1 MASETVDFGPF
12 RVDWDNHTIHNDAH
26 ELRVTPKAFAVLR
39 YLLARPG
46 QVVTKEELLR
56 SVWPSTIVSEAALTV
71 CIRELRRVFGDSA
84 RAPQYLETVHR
95 RGFRFIGPVQGPR
108 SKVQGPTFEP
118 APSPQHPAPPLVGRA
133 AELSHLHQLLEK
145 ARSGERQIVFVTGEP
160 GIGKTALL
168 DAFVFGVQS
177 HEPFGV
183 NTNPKSKIPGP
194 QLRTPNSELSPTPD
208 PRPLTPNPWLAQG
221 QCIEQFGPGEPYLP
235 LLAALGE
242 LGRGPAQDRLVTTL
256 RQYAPTW
263 LMQLSALATPADRA
277 ALQVHTFGATR
288 ERMLRELAE
297 GLEALTRDTVLIL
310 TLEDLHWSD
319 PSTQDALSFLAR
331 RRHPARL
338 LVLGTYR
345 PTEVLGNGHPLRTL
359 TQDLAIHR
367 HSVEL
372 PVPLLTEAAV
382 AEYLA
387 IRARPLQPLARTI
400 HHRTSGNPLFMVN
413 VVEDLLLHGP
423 ATNDGPA
430 QAPLNVPATI
440 RQMLERQIDQLSTDE
455 HQLLVTASAVGTEF
469 AAATIAPSLARSVT
483 TVEEHCASLARRE
496 HFVRATGTTQWPDG
510 TTSARYSF
518 RHALYHD
525 VLYERVTPSQRLQVH
540 QQIGARLEQGYGDRA
555 EEIAAALAVHFEQA
569 RDYPRAVQ
577 YHGQAGRTA
586 LGRSAAQEAIGHLT
600 TALDLLTQLP
610 DSPERIHLEL
620 SLLMPLGAAFMN
632 VKGFAAVEMERA
644 YSRAHTLCE
653 QLGNTPHLF
662 PVLHGLA
669 IFYVVRAKLG
679 TARTLIER
687 SLPLAQQTQNPVL
700 LLEAYKFLG
709 QILLFQGEL
718 LGSRHSFDQALTLY
732 DPRQHRHHAFL
743 YGQDPGGLC
752 LTLLSAALWIAG
764 YPEQAWKKAQAA
776 VALARQQGH
785 LFTLGFALLGATM
798 AHRWRG
804 DELALRETAEEFQ
817 GLATEQGFAFL
828 ITLANH
834 FRAWRLA
841 KTGYAEQGVTQ
852 ICRDVAMVRAS
863 GAEQSLAY
871 SLALSIEIHEKAGR
885 IDEALDLAEEAL
897 TLSRETGNCWLDA
910 ELYQLKGELLLAQ
923 ESKSRKLEN
932 PSPQPLAPNTQA
944 EAEECFHKAIAI
956 ARQQSAKS
964 WELRATMSLARL
976 WQQQGKQQEAHQMLS
991 EVYNWFTE
999 GFDTADLREAK
1010 ALLEELRM

>member
-1 MASETVDFGPF
+1 MANARLSLS
-12 RVDWDNHTIHNDAH
+12 RVS
-26 ELRVTPKAFAVLR
+26 RGS
-39 YLLARPG
+39 ARPPC
-46 QVVTKEELLR
+46 LR
-56 SVWPSTIVSEAALTV
+56 SLWPESGTEKKSDPQKAKVS
-71 CIRELRRVFGDSA
+71 GPQSSA
-84 RAPQYLETVHR
+84 R
-95 RGFRFIGPVQGPR
+95 
-108 SKVQGPTFEP
+108 
-118 APSPQHPAPPLVGRA
+118 SPQS
-133 AELSHLHQLLEK
+133 LSSS
-145 ARSGERQIVFVTGEP
+145 A
-160 GIGKTALL
+160 
-168 DAFVFGVQS
+168 
-177 HEPFGV
+177 
-183 NTNPKSKIPGP
+183 
-194 QLRTPNSELSPTPD
+194 
-208 PRPLTPNPWLAQG
+208 PNPQPRAPVFIAHG

-235 LLAALGE
+235 LLAAFGE
-242 LGRGPAQDRLVTTL
+242 LGRGPTQDRLVTTL

-525 VLYERVTPSQRLQVH
+525 VLYERVTPSRRLQVH
-540 QQIGARLEQGYGDRA
+540 QQIGERLEQGYGDRA
-555 EEIAAALAVHFEQA
+555 EEIAAALAGHFEQA
-569 RDYPRAVQ
+569 RDYPRAVR
-577 YHGQAGRTA
+577 YHGVAGQSA
-586 LGRSAAQEAIGHLT
+586 LRRNASQEASVHLT
-600 TALDLLTQLP
+600 TALDLLNHLP
-610 DSPERIHLEL
+610 ASVERNQQELPLQMALGVAVMNAKGYSVPE
-620 SLLMPLGAAFMN
+620 
-632 VKGFAAVEMERA
+632 VERA
-644 YSRAHTLCE
+644 YFRARTLCE
-653 QLGNTPHLF
+653 ELEDSPHIFPILLGLVVYH
-662 PVLHGLA
+662 
-669 IFYVVRAKLG
+669 VVRGQFSVALSLSEQCL
-679 TARTLIER
+679 TLAVRFQEP
-687 SLPLAQQTQNPVL
+687 SL
-700 LLEAYKFLG
+700 LLEAHR
-709 QILLFQGEL
+709 
-718 LGSRHSFDQALTLY
+718 SRGHVLHHIGDQHSAQTHLEGGLRLY
-732 DPRQHRHHAFL
+732 NPQQHRGHTFL
-743 YGQDPGGLC
+743 YGHEPGVFC
-752 LTLLSAALWIAG
+752 LTYTAAVLWTLG
-764 YPEQAWKKAQAA
+764 YPDQASKRTQEALS
-776 VALARQQGH
+776 LARETSHALSLLGTLSTAMTLSIFRREGQAVEEGQRELTTVAQEQSIPAYVTVATLHQGWLDAQQG
-785 LFTLGFALLGATM
+785 
-798 AHRWRG
+798 
-804 DELALRETAEEFQ
+804 
-817 GLATEQGFAFL
+817 
-828 ITLANH
+828 
-834 FRAWRLA
+834 
-841 KTGYAEQGVTQ
+841 KTVEGITQ
-852 ICRDVAMVRAS
+852 IR
-863 GAEQSLAY
+863 Q
-871 SLALSIEIHEKAGR
+871 
-885 IDEALDLAEEAL
+885 ALDLFSAVGFRVLEPVLLSFLADAYSKAGKISEAL
-897 TLSRETGNCWLDA
+897 TTITQALAALEQTGERSYEA
-910 ELYQLKGELLLAQ
+910 ELYRLKGELLLAQ
-923 ESKSRKLEN
+923 ESKSQKSKSKSQKLEN

-976 WQQQGKQQEAHQMLS
+976 WQQQGKQHEAHLMLS
-991 EVYNWFTE
+991 EAYNWFTE
-999 GFDTADLREAK
+999 GFDTADLQDAK
-1010 ALLEELRM
+1010 ALLVALSQ